1 MSGRGLNSGGED
13 RREREENQDSLSP
26 GRVSNHPDDR
36 NATQASESGRPGGVQ
51 RGSSADPKAQ
61 GGSSASPSI
70 AQKGAASSGDGSEGI
85 KAPMGASFAAKQ
97 RPPAT
102 DGLPWPPGT
111 IAPMTAEGMA
121 ALRGKR
127 RSLFLSR
134 ILPYTPY
141 IIQSGLAVTTMLLL
155 ILFAAWYTSILQN
168 VPEGLPMSWIM
179 VALLFPLTAWSSFR
193 TYMKPADTV
202 FLLPVETQM
211 RAYFAPAWR
220 AGVMGKLLVTA
231 LVLLVAWPI
240 YIRVQPDDH
249 ANLWASLL
257 LVLILKLL
265 FAYGAWQEHRMV
277 SARAAAG
284 FALLRWLLGIGAF
297 AAWFQLPVLTAALTL
312 LIGAVLYGLI
322 LRFPPKHR
330 VPWERLI
337 AVERAQAGRAM
348 RMLGW
353 FVDVPTQDPRVYRR
367 RWLSGVGRSIP
378 WKPEEAYRFLLTRAF
393 IRGDLLGM
401 AVRLSVVGFI
411 LMLLARVSWLG
422 GALLLLFT
430 FMIGVQLNGLRRQHM
445 DSLWLSLYPLQ
456 EDSRRRAGLH
466 VMLRVMLLS
475 AVFMWLPFVLTLP
488 SDPALALGSLT
499 AALVLAWLMR
509 SSAERK
515 WRKLEGEDD

>member
-1 MSGRGLNSGGED
+1 MSGRGPGSGSE
-13 RREREENQDSLSP
+13 ERHELKT
-26 GRVSNHPDDR
+26 R
-36 NATQASESGRPGGVQ
+36 
-51 RGSSADPKAQ
+51 SA
-61 GGSSASPSI
+61 GSAS
-70 AQKGAASSGDGSEGI
+70 GSGEI
-85 KAPMGASFAAKQ
+85 KAPTGASFAADQ
-97 RPPAT
+97 RPPASS
-102 DGLPWPPGT
+102 GLPWPSGT
-111 IAPMTAEGMA
+111 VAPMTAEGMA

-127 RSLFLSR
+127 RSLFLGR

-155 ILFAAWYTSILQN
+155 ILFAAWYTSVLQD
-168 VPEGLPMSWIM
+168 VPKDLPMGWIM
-179 VALLFPLTAWSSFR
+179 ALLLFPLAAWSSFR

-202 FLLPVETQM
+202 FLLPVETKM
-211 RAYFAPAWR
+211 NAYFAPAWR
-220 AGVMGKLLVTA
+220 AGIVGKLLVTW
-231 LVLLVAWPI
+231 LVMLVAWPI

-257 LVLILKLL
+257 LVLGLKLL

-277 SARAAAG
+277 SARQASV
-284 FALLRWLLGIGAF
+284 FALLRWLLAAGIAI
-297 AAWFQLPVLTAALTL
+297 AWFILPLLPAVAAVVVGAALYAL
-312 LIGAVLYGLI
+312 A
-322 LRFPPKHR
+322 LRFPAKHR

-367 RWLSGVGRSIP
+367 RWLSGVGKSIP

-401 AVRLSVVGFI
+401 AVRLSAVGFV

-430 FMIGVQLNGLRRQHM
+430 FMIGVQLNGLRRQHT
-445 DSLWLSLYPLQ
+445 DSLWLSLYPLP

-466 VMLRVMLLS
+466 VMLRVLLFT
-475 AVFMWLPFVLTLP
+475 AAFMWLPFLLTLP
-488 SDPALALGSLT
+488 TDPALALGSLA

-509 SSAERK
+509 GSAERK
-515 WRKLEGEDD
+515 WRKLEGDDD